1 MTVGLR
7 WGTIARVLSWA
18 VILVVAAAII
28 AAVLV
33 PRLVGAIPYTV
44 LSGSMSPTYPPGTL
58 VVVKPVKVE
67 EVSIGQVV
75 TYQLS
80 SGRPTV
86 ATHRVVGLANDLRG
100 ERLLT
105 TQGDANEVP
114 DPEPVRGVQVKGKV
128 WYSVPYLGHV
138 NSIISGRQRQI
149 VLYVVVTA
157 LLVYAAYMFASTV
170 RDKHRDRPAER
181 KVDR

>member
-7 WGTIARVLSWA
+7 GGMIARVLSWA
-18 VILVVAAAII
+18 IILVVAAAI
-28 AAVLV
+28 AATVLI

-67 EVSIGQVV
+67 EVSIGEVV

-80 SGRPTV
+80 SGREAV

-114 DPEPVRGVQVKGKV
+114 DPEPVREVQVKGKV

-138 NSIISGRQRQI
+138 NSIVSGRQRQI
-149 VLYVVVTA
+149 IMYVVITA
-157 LLVYAAYMFASTV
+157 LLVYAAYMFAGAV
-170 RDKHRDRPAER
+170 RDKRSDRPAEG
-181 KVDR
+181 KVER